1 MPRISLN
8 NILDQVGRELQF
20 SPATVPADHD
30 PLLVDH
36 GEEFDDPSRLAGPMS
51 CVHPCRVQ
59 VLGAEEITYLE
70 RLRESTLTDLLSQLT
85 GDTTRAIIFAEG
97 STVPAIIGERSRER
111 SIPLLCS
118 PAAAGTIVRLLQKT
132 LHERLR
138 RRIIIHGV
146 FMEVIGI
153 GMLLTGSSGIGKS
166 ELALE
171 LLTRGHRLIA
181 DDAPEFI
188 RIDNDTVSGSCPAAI
203 RDFIEVRGLGILNV
217 RAMFGDSAIKR
228 KKDLRLIVDLQEL
241 DKVSGSLERVEN
253 HTSTRQIEGVEIPV
267 VTVPVAPG
275 RNIAVIVETAAR
287 NRILLNKGYNAA
299 EAFRR
304 QQRSIMEKG
313 EL

>member
-1 MPRISLN
+1 MPRISLQK
-8 NILDQVGRELQF
+8 ILDQVGPELQLD
-20 SPATVPADHD
+20 PANNTADTD
-30 PLLVDH
+30 PLLTDE
-36 GEEFDDPSRLAGPMS
+36 GDQFADPERLAGPMS
-51 CVHPCRVQ
+51 CVRPSLIQ
-59 VLGAEEITYLE
+59 VLGTEEIRYLQHLQQATRNE
-70 RLRESTLTDLLSQLT
+70 LMSQLT
-85 GDTTRAIIFAEG
+85 DTVSRLVVIADDCEP
-97 STVPAIIGERSRER
+97 PAQLAARCDQAGIPMLRS
-111 SIPLLCS
+111 PLPS
-118 PAAAGTIVRLLQKT
+118 SQVINRLSRL

-138 RRIIIHGV
+138 QRSIIHGV

-153 GMLLTGSSGIGKS
+153 GVLLTGSSGIGKS

-181 DDAPEFI
+181 DDAPEFT
-188 RIDNDTVSGSCPAAI
+188 RVNSDTVSGSCPAAI

-217 RAMFGDSAIKR
+217 RSMFGDSAIKR
-228 KKDLRLIVDLQEL
+228 EKYLRLIVELQQEDEL
-241 DKVSGSLERVEN
+241 ARPLERVEN
-253 HTSTRQIEGVEIPV
+253 HTTTRLVEGVEIPL

-313 EL
+313 E